1 MDNNKFLLTQSKLTI
16 KNIKSNNT
24 KKKLGSLPTS
34 IYPYLYIDKNWRNK
48 SMLNQKIFKTEE
60 NTKKNSL
67 INSKNN
73 SYSTKNSISK
83 PNRSRFN
90 SVNFISSSTTMKI
103 KKKLKKNNLKNNN
116 FNIDKIEIKTQEDW
130 ELPSTLSKKLNKS
143 INNANSTQNKN
154 KGKFIKT
161 ENNQKL
167 IFNNVGIH
175 YHRVKNNNRI
185 ETGKKEQKNNNQE
198 ISKLK
203 NQIFILLKK
212 NTNLEN
218 EKSEKDSNIEILEE
232 KIEKLLKI
240 IKEKNLKGEDKEKM
254 KLIKKVNALENNIIY
269 LKNENNELKKEIE
282 KKNKIILA
290 LTKNQ
295 IGNNINNIKS
305 NKSKSIGKKKEN
317 NDTKKNYINKKLNAN
332 NFDCID
338 VDKLKK
344 ISIDPDNL

>member
-218 EKSEKDSNIEILEE
+218 EKSEKDSKIEILEE

-269 LKNENNELKKEIE
+269 LKNEK
-282 KKNKIILA
+282 
-290 LTKNQ
+290 
-295 IGNNINNIKS
+295 
-305 NKSKSIGKKKEN
+305 
-317 NDTKKNYINKKLNAN
+317 
-332 NFDCID
+332 
-338 VDKLKK
+338 
-344 ISIDPDNL
+344 